1 MSSDPAVARRL
12 ILIVAVL
19 GFALRLAFGL
29 FYWVDK
35 PLTHDEREYLA
46 LSQSLA
52 AGDGFVYGSGH
63 ETGTA
68 QQFGRAPLY
77 PLFLAAIGAGAHDY
91 SSSPSRV
98 KIAQAL
104 VGAIGVWIIG
114 IIAIRTA
121 GAAGGV
127 AAALIAACYPPLVWI
142 PAYVLSETLY
152 STVALSSILMLDA
165 ALDRVEVPGGRSAAR
180 RWSVASG
187 IAAGLAVLIRPAML
201 FFLPLAAVDG
211 ASPPRRACRHSRRH
225 RGGRRCAVD
234 GSQRAGVSPARAGR
248 V

>member
-1 MSSDPAVARRL
+1 MAIEPAHARRL
-12 ILIVAVL
+12 ILGAAAL
-19 GFALRLAFGL
+19 GLCLRLAFGL

-46 LSQSLA
+46 LSQSVA

-63 ETGTA
+63 DTGTA

-77 PLFLAAIGAGAHDY
+77 PLFLAAIGAGAGDY
-91 SSSPSRV
+91 SSSPPRV
-98 KIAQAL
+98 KFAQSL

-114 IIAIRTA
+114 MIAIRTV
-121 GAAGGV
+121 GATGGI

-152 STVALSSILMLDA
+152 STVALACVLMLDV
-165 ALDRVEVPGGRSAAR
+165 ALDRVQVADQGAAAR

-187 IAAGLAVLIRPAML
+187 VACGLAILI
-201 FFLPLAAVDG
+201 
-211 ASPPRRACRHSRRH
+211 
-225 RGGRRCAVD
+225 
-234 GSQRAGVSPARAGR
+234 
-248 V
+248 